1 MRKIR
6 QVLRLTFE
14 MEQSKRAIAS
24 SIGISRDSVSDYL
37 TRSAVAGL
45 SWPLPSD
52 MDDAEL
58 ERRLFP
64 SLPKDNTL
72 RKSEPDWMK
81 IHQELKQKGATL
93 QGFHEEYLAEYPT
106 GLSYSYFCQRHR
118 EFEKTLKR
126 SMRQIHVAGDKV
138 FVDYVGPTM
147 KITDIAT
154 GEIQEAQIF
163 VGVLG
168 ASCYIYADAVWSQS
182 LPNWIDSHARM
193 FEHFGGVPA
202 VVVCDNLK
210 SAVIRASK
218 TDPTINSSYQ
228 DMADHYGTMII
239 PARPYKPKD
248 KAHAE
253 NGVLIVERW
262 ILFRLRKRIF
272 TNLADLND
280 AIRELLV
287 DVNNRP
293 FKKLPGCRR
302 SVFEAI
308 DQPALRPLALE
319 KYTLAEFRRFC
330 VDHDYHI
337 DLGDRH
343 LYSVPYT
350 LIRKN
355 VDVRVTATTVEILHG
370 GRRIATHPR
379 ANGPGKTTDK
389 EHMPSSHRYQQDWN
403 EDKALGWAL
412 GIGPNTHSFLKLAL
426 SKLAR
431 REQSMRAD
439 SALKSMGN
447 AFGEDR
453 LESACARALAI
464 GANHVS
470 RVRSILEKNLDQ
482 QPISAPAVQEANF
495 DHDNIRGPQYYH

>member
-1 MRKIR
+1 MRQIR

-14 MEQSKRAIAS
+14 MGQSKRAIAS
-24 SIGISRDSVSDYL
+24 SLSISRDAVSDYL
-37 TRSAVAGL
+37 TRSAIAGL
-45 SWPLPSD
+45 SWPLPFD
-52 MDDAEL
+52 LDDAEL

-64 SLPKDNTL
+64 PLAADNTL
-72 RKSEPDWMK
+72 RKSEPDWVK

-93 QGFHEEYLAEYPT
+93 QGLHEEYLAEYPA

-118 EFEKTLKR
+118 DFEKTLKR

-154 GEIQEAQIF
+154 GEIREAQIF

-168 ASCYIYADAVWSQS
+168 ASSYIYADAAWSQS

-193 FEHFGGVPA
+193 FEYFGGVPA
-202 VVVCDNLK
+202 VIVCDNLK

-228 DMADHYGTMII
+228 DMADHYGMMII

-262 ILFRLRKRIF
+262 ILFRLRKRVF
-272 TNLADLND
+272 TNLTDLNE

-302 SVFEAI
+302 SVFETI
-308 DQPALRPLALE
+308 DQPALRPLACE
-319 KYTLAEFRRFC
+319 KYMFAEFRRFC

-355 VDVRVTATTVEILHG
+355 VDVRVTATTVEVLHG
-370 GRRIATHPR
+370 GRRVATHPR
-379 ANGPGKTTDK
+379 INEPGKTT
-389 EHMPSSHRYQQDWN
+389 EPAHMPPSHRYQEDWN

-412 GIGPNTHSFLKLAL
+412 GIGPNVHGFLKLAL

-447 AFGEDR
+447 VFGEDR
-453 LESACARALAI
+453 LESACARALSI
-464 GANHVS
+464 GASHVS

-482 QPISAPAVQEANF
+482 QPISAPPAQEANF